1 MDRFDEKDT
10 KWYFQ
15 ELTHLKQIG
24 ALHEYVKQF
33 QELSVMIL
41 NLSQKRSTHM
51 FIEGHKESTKLMVK
65 PHEPQNLA

>member
-1 MDRFDEKDT
+1 MDRSNEKDT
-10 KWYFQ
+10 EWYFQ

-41 NLSQKRSTHM
+41 DLSQKRHTRK
-51 FIEGHKESTKLMVK
+51 FIDS
-65 PHEPQNLA
+65 